1 MRVGAVRFG
10 RLALAVA
17 ASGALVALG
26 GAPAVARPDAK
37 PGARG
42 AQETVAIPRQA
53 FKVTIYP
60 AYTTAGQST
69 TFEVK
74 VANASAPGTMLQSV
88 QLSPPPGFTL
98 SRPGPNAPLRR
109 KTLVQRRTLSLRQ
122 ISLKPGSHVQFNVI
136 ATAPKRCG
144 NTVRRW
150 TSHAFQGA
158 TPSGPQLSLQS
169 ALSNVG
175 VTVVCPSTAVCGDGG
190 PECSTNLPTSVSSY
204 GVVSNASAGTLRGTI
219 DVGRRLTCGA
229 YQFHDSNWYDSV
241 VTPPPPGTPPPI
253 ASVAPIVDTVSY
265 TIKKTTTQ
273 GLDFC
278 LGATYDFPTASGA
291 QAPAAEL
298 PTGAAG
304 FIGLLPMCTP
314 AIPPCISNISQTY
327 DPSGTGYDA
336 VMTVQI
342 PESGDPWG
350 GG

>member
-1 MRVGAVRFG
+1 MRVGAVRLG
-10 RLALAVA
+10 RLGLAVA

-26 GAPAVARPDAK
+26 GAPAVARPETT

-42 AQETVAIPRQA
+42 AQETAAIPRQA

-98 SRPGPNAPLRR
+98 SRPGPNAPFRR
-109 KTLVQRRTLSLRQ
+109 KTLVQRRTLSLRH
-122 ISLKPGSHVQFNVI
+122 ISLKPGAKLQFNVN

-144 NTVRRW
+144 NLTHW
-150 TSHAFQGA
+150 TSHAFQAA
-158 TPSGPQLSLQS
+158 TPTGAQLSLQS

-190 PECSTNLPTSVSSY
+190 PACSTSLPTSVSSY

-241 VTPPPPGTPPPI
+241 VTPPATPPPPT
-253 ASVAPIVDTVSY
+253 ATVVPIVDTVSY

-278 LGATYDFPTASGA
+278 LGATYDFPTASGG
-291 QAPAAEL
+291 QAPAAKL

-314 AIPPCISNISQTY
+314 AIPPCISNISQTS

>member
-1 MRVGAVRFG
+1 MRVGGVRFG

-26 GAPAVARPDAK
+26 GAPAAATPDAK
-37 PGARG
+37 PVARA
-42 AQETVAIPRQA
+42 AQQTPVIPKQS

-60 AYTTAGQST
+60 AYTTAGMPT
-69 TFEVK
+69 TFEVT
-74 VANASAPGTMLQSV
+74 VANSSAPGTMLQSV
-88 QLSPPPGFTL
+88 QVSPPPGFTL
-98 SRPGPNAPLRR
+98 SRPGPNAPFRR
-109 KTLVQRRTLSLRQ
+109 KTLVQRRTLSLRH
-122 ISLKPGSHVQFNVI
+122 ISLKPGAKLQFNVN

-144 NTVRRW
+144 NLTRHW

-158 TPSGPQLSLQS
+158 TPTGAQLSLQS
-169 ALSNVG
+169 ASSNFG
-175 VTVVCPSTAVCGDGG
+175 VTVVCPRTAVCGDGG

-204 GVVSNASAGTLRGTI
+204 GVLSNAATGTLRGTI

-265 TIKKTTTQ
+265 TIKNTTTQ
-273 GLDFC
+273 GLGFC
-278 LGATYDFPTASGA
+278 LGATYDFATASGN
-291 QAPAAEL
+291 QAPAAKL
-298 PTGAAG
+298 PTGTAG

-314 AIPPCISNISQTY
+314 ATPPCISKISQTSN
-327 DPSGTGYDA
+327 PSGSYNA
-336 VMTVQI
+336 VMTIVI
-342 PESGDPWG
+342 PETGDPWG